1 MFGVFVPTL
10 LYTLFCFI
18 ESNRVLLTELTLDPE
33 EFDSYNIGVNSEITF
48 CLKELRVGISSAATE
63 I

>member
-1 MFGVFVPTL
+1 M
-10 LYTLFCFI
+10 
-18 ESNRVLLTELTLDPE
+18 LLTELTVDPE

-48 CLKELRVGISSAATE
+48 CLKELRVGNSLCTVTALILPYNGQ